1 MRYSRNWEQNTMLE
15 KGRVCMKDRE
25 ELLKEI
31 ALMLERQDMLSKLTE
46 NQCLDEYGCKQS
58 IVFSIIQY
66 QLHVQCPMS

>member
-46 NQCLDEYGCKQS
+46 NQCLDEYGYSEDWNCRTS
-58 IVFSIIQY
+58 RRWRSTWG
-66 QLHVQCPMS
+66 